1 MNKEKLFHTIGEV
14 AKELH
19 LQRHVLRFWESQFH
33 QIKPTKRKGR
43 RLYDHKCIEAI
54 KKVKYML
61 YDKGYTIKGVQ
72 KEFDN
77 DIKINRD
84 SKDFLQELTNLRD
97 YLISKINNE
106 NSNEQS

>member
-1 MNKEKLFHTIGEV
+1 MNKKRLFYTIGEV
-14 AKELH
+14 AEELH
-19 LQRHVLRFWESQFH
+19 LEQHVLRFWEGQFH

-43 RLYDHKCIEAI
+43 RLYDHKCIETI
-54 KKVKYML
+54 KKIKYML

-84 SKDFLQELTNLRD
+84 SKNLLQELTDLRD
-97 YLISKINNE
+97 YLTNKINDE
-106 NSNEQS
+106 ESNKQS